1 MSGSIWSISRVLVPA
16 CALFASSAAAQAPVA
31 AEPQREGPVRV
42 APAPVEAHDDTTPKG
57 ALKLLSA
64 ALRDGDAERIR
75 RVMHAGNPAE
85 VRMVSSMAEM
95 ARSMAQ
101 LQKAAVKA
109 FGEEGAKEMVGDTL
123 ATDAD
128 GRARI
133 DAAEVRLT
141 GDTATVVVPEG
152 EDAPVVLKKVG
163 GHWKVPMAEL
173 SKNADPIALDERLTE
188 LAGQRTLVEELTKE
202 ISEGHFATAAQA
214 KDAWQSRAMQSV
226 TRRPP
231 ARKPP
236 PDAAKQGAGASVPSG
251 EATARPASA
260 R

>member
-1 MSGSIWSISRVLVPA
+1 MSGHICRLSWG
-16 CALFASSAAAQAPVA
+16 CAMGCTLFATSAAAQAPA
-31 AEPQREGPVRV
+31 AVDLPRQPSGQVPPPSAEV
-42 APAPVEAHDDTTPKG
+42 HDDTTPKG
-57 ALKLLSA
+57 ALKMLSA
-64 ALRDGDAERIR
+64 ALRDGDAQRIR
-75 RVMHAGNPAE
+75 HVMHAGNPAE

-95 ARSMAQ
+95 AQAMAQ
-101 LQKAAVKA
+101 LQRAAVKT

-141 GDTATVVVPEG
+141 GDTATVIVPEG

-173 SKNADPIALDERLTE
+173 SKNADPTALDERLAE

-202 ISEGHFATAAQA
+202 ISAGQFATPAQA
-214 KDAWQSRAMQSV
+214 KEAWQSRAMQSV

-231 ARKPP
+231 ARRP
-236 PDAAKQGAGASVPSG
+236 PDGAKQGAGATVPSG
-251 EATARPASA
+251 ETAARPASGQ
-260 R
+260 